1 MIRKLQ
7 PLAIF
12 AAVLCLGACS
22 PQSVQTSGV
31 EARIAQPSAEIERDR
46 QAILAMVGDYAVTF
60 DFRETVAL
68 QKDYRPKEAYVTH
81 AQEIV
86 RVIED
91 RGDFISLQ
99 HILLVGDE
107 KKIPIKHWRQD
118 WAFQPAAI
126 TRFVGGNGWENIN
139 LAPEETQGKW
149 AQLVYQVDDG
159 PRYAGLGAWRYDSG
173 FAEWASQP
181 SWRPLPRR
189 DATKR
194 TDYHAI
200 EAVNR
205 HAITPDG
212 WVHEQD
218 NTKLILGGV
227 AAQALVR
234 EVGVNTYV
242 HSDSIDATTAME
254 YWEKTSDFWR
264 NVRAEWT
271 RLETKTPGF
280 GLTVQGEPEE
290 IYMQILG
297 IASGLVDGDTTT
309 EQASADARDII
320 REYTAQELKPLH
332 IRLSEVPAIT
342 PPSGE

>member
-1 MIRKLQ
+1 MFGNLYR
-7 PLAIF
+7 LAT
-12 AAVLCLGACS
+12 AVVVLCLGACANS
-22 PQSVQTSGV
+22 PQEAIVSGS
-31 EARIAQPSAEIERDR
+31 EIILQKPNIERDR
-46 QAILAMVGDYAVTF
+46 QAILAMAGDYSVTF

-68 QKDYRPKEAYVTH
+68 KKGYQPKKPYVTH

-99 HILLVGDE
+99 HILLVGGE
-107 KKIPIKHWRQD
+107 RKIPIKHWRQD
-118 WAFQPAAI
+118 WAFEPVNI
-126 TRFVGGNGWENIN
+126 TRFIGGNGWENAS
-139 LAPEETQGKW
+139 LTPEEAHGKW

-159 PRYAGLGAWRYDSG
+159 PRYAGLGTWRYDSG
-173 FAEWASQP
+173 FSEWVSEP

-205 HAITPDG
+205 HAITPNG

-218 NTKLILGGV
+218 NTKLTLDGTGP
-227 AAQALVR
+227 QALVR

-242 HSDSIDATTAME
+242 HTGNIDATAATD
-254 YWEKTSDFWR
+254 YWKKTSDFWR

-271 RLETKTPGF
+271 RLEAETPRF

-297 IASGLVDGDTTT
+297 VATGIIDGDLTTA
-309 EQASADARDII
+309 QASADAREII
-320 REYTAQELKPLH
+320 KEYTAIDLKPLH
-332 IRLSEVPAIT
+332 VRLSEVPTVT
-342 PPSGE
+342 PTGN

>member
-1 MIRKLQ
+1 MKRNLHQ
-7 PLAIF
+7 LAVI
-12 AAVLCLGACS
+12 AGVLCLAACASS
-22 PQSVQTSGV
+22 PQSIRVADPAIDQQT
-31 EARIAQPSAEIERDR
+31 ANMERDR

-68 QKDYRPKEAYVTH
+68 KEGYQPKEAYVTH

-99 HILLVGDE
+99 HILLVGGE
-107 KKIPIKHWRQD
+107 RKIPIKHWRQD
-118 WAFQPAAI
+118 WAFQPHSI

-139 LAPEETQGKW
+139 LTTQETQGKW

-159 PRYAGLGAWRYDSG
+159 PRYAGLGTWQYDSG
-173 FAEWASQP
+173 FAQWASEP

-200 EAVNR
+200 EAINR
-205 HAITPDG
+205 HAITPNG

-218 NTKLILGGV
+218 NTKLILDGA

-234 EVGVNTYV
+234 EVGVNTYT
-242 HSDSIDATTAME
+242 HADNIDATTAME
-254 YWEKTSDFWR
+254 YWEKTSNFWG
-264 NVRAEWT
+264 NVREEWT
-271 RLETKTPGF
+271 RLETETPGF
-280 GLTVQGEPEE
+280 GLTIQGEPEE

-297 IASGLVDGDTTT
+297 IATGLVDGELTT
-309 EQASADARDII
+309 EQASADAREII
-320 REYTAQELKPLH
+320 REYTAQDLKPLRV
-332 IRLSEVPAIT
+332 RLSEVPAIVR
-342 PPSGE
+342 SGD

>member
-1 MIRKLQ
+1 MKRNLHQ
-7 PLAIF
+7 LAVI
-12 AAVLCLGACS
+12 AGVLCLAACASS
-22 PQSVQTSGV
+22 PQSIRVADPAIDQQTTNL
-31 EARIAQPSAEIERDR
+31 ERDR

-68 QKDYRPKEAYVTH
+68 KEGYQPKEAYVTH

-99 HILLVGDE
+99 HILLVGGE
-107 KKIPIKHWRQD
+107 RKIPIKHWRQD
-118 WAFQPAAI
+118 WAYQPRSI
-126 TRFVGGNGWENIN
+126 TRFVGGNGWENTN
-139 LAPEETQGKW
+139 LTTQETQGKW

-159 PRYAGLGAWRYDSG
+159 PRYAGLGTWQYGSG
-173 FAEWASQP
+173 FAQWASEP

-205 HAITPDG
+205 HAITPNG

-218 NTKLILGGV
+218 NTKLILDGA

-234 EVGVNTYV
+234 EVGVNTYT
-242 HSDSIDATTAME
+242 HADNIDATTASE

-264 NVRAEWT
+264 NVREEWT
-271 RLETKTPGF
+271 RLETETPGF
-280 GLTVQGEPEE
+280 GLTIQGEPEE

-297 IASGLVDGDTTT
+297 IATGLVDGELTT
-309 EQASADARDII
+309 EQASADAREII
-320 REYTAQELKPLH
+320 REYTAQDLKPLRV
-332 IRLSEVPAIT
+332 RLSEVPAIV
-342 PPSGE
+342 PADD